1 MKKKEAEEEEEEED
15 EEDEEEEEEIR
26 MAVCQVLGS
35 PNGTG
40 TCAKKIQAHTHT
52 TGG

>member
-1 MKKKEAEEEEEEED
+1 MKKKKEAEEEEKEK
-15 EEDEEEEEEIR
+15 EEEEIR

-40 TCAKKIQAHTHT
+40 TCAKKFQAHTHT
-52 TGG
+52 AGG

>member
-1 MKKKEAEEEEEEED
+1 MKKKEAEEEEDEED
-15 EEDEEEEEEIR
+15 EEDEEEEEIR

>member
-1 MKKKEAEEEEEEED
+1 MKKKKEAEEEEKEK
-15 EEDEEEEEEIR
+15 EEEEEIR

-52 TGG
+52 AGG